1 MRLRRLITSPTP
13 AARPKRLHCRN
24 DVGKRRDTIVR
35 GRLPFD
41 AEPPAIVRVWS
52 SMADV
57 PVVCSLNVVTGT
69 TGRFGTIFLLG
80 VLVIVI
86 AHSTQRTI
94 VVSLPAL

>member
-1 MRLRRLITSPTP
+1 
-13 AARPKRLHCRN
+13 
-24 DVGKRRDTIVR
+24 VGTRRDIIVR
-35 GRLPFD
+35 GRQPFD

-69 TGRFGTIFLLG
+69 AGRFGTIFLLG

-86 AHSTQRTI
+86 ARSTQRI
-94 VVSLPAL
+94 IAVSLPAL